1 MNASEARV
9 KAKQLSADGK
19 TYAEIAKI
27 LMDKGYRG
35 PQGGTRLGPSTVS
48 KLINYGIKA
57 RGRGAAGA
65 KASAKARRAGP
76 VVAASTLA
84 PPPPPTGSRTI
95 KVIRSILDLDIGDVV
110 KLNMI
115 AAMFESGHG

>member
-1 MNASEARV
+1 MNAAEARTE
-9 KAKQLSADGK
+9 AKKLSANGK
-19 TYAEIAKI
+19 TYAEIAKT
-27 LMDKGYRG
+27 LMARGYRG
-35 PQGGTRLGPSTVS
+35 PQGGTKLGPSTVS

-57 RGRGAAGA
+57 RGRGAAGS
-65 KASAKARRAGP
+65 KASLKARRAQP

-84 PPPPPTGSRTI
+84 PPPPPTGSRTV

-115 AAMFESGHG
+115 AAMFEG